1 MSKAQKYNKQKKGF
15 PIKEAFQFYCT
26 VKDGR
31 LPSYADVAEH
41 FGVSERRVEKW
52 GSRNGW
58 VKDRERIGEIANQ
71 AFFDQ
76 REKLILETD
85 KKQFEQLAMLEE
97 GILNAIQMLTEQ
109 QRMILT
115 DNTLEVEDKIKL
127 MKNLKMQSL
136 DLKSLSD
143 AMKTAQNQKRIIL
156 GMPIDITKAEV
167 KQTNKTIALSP
178 EEMAEMDEFVRKNN
192 AGNNQAG

>member
-1 MSKAQKYNKQKKGF
+1 MSKTQKYNKQKRGF
-15 PIKEAFQFYCT
+15 PIKDAFRFYCT
-26 VKDGR
+26 IKDGR
-31 LPSYADVAEH
+31 LPSYSDVAEN
-41 FGVSERRVEKW
+41 FGVSKFTVERWAKRNSWVE
-52 GSRNGW
+52 SRQ
-58 VKDRERIGEIANQ
+58 KLGEKANQ